1 MAVRIG
7 TSGWTYPPWR
17 GHFFPQGLPQHAE
30 LTYLAERLPAVEVN
44 GTFYSMTRPSAC
56 RRWRA
61 SVPPDFCFAIKGSRY
76 ITHMLKLAKFE
87 APLANFFASGILHLG
102 AQLGPI
108 LWQLPPFLS
117 FDLERADAFFA
128 ALPRDVAAAERRAR
142 RHDARTTGRAVLT
155 APDGRDRR
163 LRHAL
168 EVRHASWLGDAAL
181 ALLRRH
187 GIAFVIADTAG
198 KHPFAL
204 HETAD
209 FVYVRLH
216 GSAELYRS
224 RYGDDELQEWARRIR
239 RWDAAGKDVYVFFD
253 NTDKRHAPHDAL
265 RLIEAVDR
273 RRHGPRRQMLP
284 VRLRAARA
292 PRRLPLRG
300 DARGKRARGISR

>member
-1 MAVRIG
+1 MAIRIG
-7 TSGWTYPPWR
+7 TSGWTYPSWR
-17 GHFFPQGLPQHAE
+17 GHFFPRGLPQHAE

-108 LWQLPPFLS
+108 LWQLPPFLP
-117 FDLERADAFFA
+117 FDEGRADAFLS
-128 ALPRDVAAAERRAR
+128 ALPRDVGAAERRAR
-142 RHDARTTGRAVLT
+142 RHDARTSGRAVLT
-155 APDGRDRR
+155 APDGRDRE

-168 EVRHASWLGDAAL
+168 EVRHASWLAEPAL
-181 ALLRRH
+181 ALLRHR
-187 GIAFVIADTAG
+187 GVALVVADTAG

-224 RYGDDELQEWARRIR
+224 RYTDAELRDWARRVR

-253 NTDKRHAPHDAL
+253 NTDKRHAPEDAL
-265 RLIEAVDR
+265 RLLTAVGR
-273 RRHGPRRQMLP
+273 RKGPRRQ
-284 VRLRAARA
+284 VGSHRRASDAPPRISSAR
-292 PRRLPLRG
+292 RV
-300 DARGKRARGISR
+300 